1 MKVQELQIF
10 DKYKQY
16 FKYAE
21 ELEKLNPKVSYQIQY
36 FVCKKLYN
44 NKINLTHNQMDF
56 VNKKIQEMKNYLEI
70 SKKSYTS

>member
-21 ELEKLNPKVSYQIQY
+21 EFQKLHPKISYQIQY
-36 FVCKKLYN
+36 FVCKNLYN
-44 NKINLTHNQMDF
+44 KKNNLSQSQIEYTS
-56 VNKKIQEMKNYLEI
+56 KKIQDMKIFLEN
-70 SKKSYTS
+70 SKRSES